1 MESVLSIGGGGGG
14 GIVGQIL
21 LLNRGDWIAKQCR
34 VFRPNNMRWAQKTEH
49 SVSFDT
55 KVGTKTGQSV
65 SFDTVFGHK
74 KQGTVFLLI
83 LHRWAQKQG
92 TVFVSIKKFGSK
104 NSTQCFSFSN
114 KGMN

>member
-1 MESVLSIGGGGGG
+1 MESVLSIGGGGRG

-34 VFRPNNMRWAQKTEH
+34 VFRPNKMRWAQKTEH

-65 SFDTVFGHK
+65 SFDTVL
-74 KQGTVFLLI
+74 GT
-83 LHRWAQKQG
+83 
-92 TVFVSIKKFGSK
+92 K
-104 NSTQCFSFSN
+104 NRALCFF
-114 KGMN
+114 